1 MRKLGGWLVLVLV
14 AMITWVVVLRTCEV
28 NCVAL
33 CTRNDAEINESQEI
47 SVIKK
52 PMVTA
57 KKKIT
62 AIKTKTYYDVPL
74 DWELQDH
81 IMKIC
86 EERNI
91 DPAIVMGMIYV
102 ESKFTA
108 GAIGDNG
115 HSFGLMQV
123 QPYWH
128 SGRMKKLGVTDLLD
142 PFQNVIVGIDYLD
155 DLLDK
160 YDGNYGK
167 ALTAYNRGHYSGTV
181 TYYARAVL
189 SFSDEIRF

>member
-1 MRKLGGWLVLVLV
+1 MKKLGRGLLLFLI
-14 AMITWVVVLRTCEV
+14 AMTTWVVVLRTCEV

-33 CTRNDAEINESQEI
+33 CARYDTERNERQMASEFKSPKVAAE
-47 SVIKK
+47 KR
-52 PMVTA
+52 
-57 KKKIT
+57 IT
-62 AIKTKTYYDVPL
+62 AAKVKTYYDVPL
-74 DWELQDH
+74 GWELQDH
-81 IMKIC
+81 IVAIC

-91 DPAIVMGMIYV
+91 DPAIVMGMIHV
-102 ESKFTA
+102 ESKFIA

-128 SGRMKKLGVTDLLD
+128 SGRMAKLGVTDLLD

-155 DLLDK
+155 FLLDK
-160 YDGNYGK
+160 YGGDYGK

-181 TYYARAVL
+181 TNYAYAVL
-189 SFSDEIRF
+189 AYSEEIKI